1 MGRARQSFARP
12 FQAMMRALLAIVV
25 VAALAPL
32 APAAEQIKVDVAFSG
47 LWWGYDQ
54 LEGMDMRNPPPMT
67 TRATIKEWDA
77 GDNQWPP
84 HPDTVDVD
92 VTVAAGG
99 SLKEPVEVSYQYE
112 AKGRLTAPK
121 TIVRSVIDLAPGA
134 TQVLHGSINV
144 MGYISHLNRPKFV
157 RVTTRI
163 GKRPAVTAE
172 LPFVLGD

>member
-1 MGRARQSFARP
+1 MGRTRQSFARP
-12 FQAMMRALLAIVV
+12 FQAMMGALLAIGA

-32 APAAEQIKVDVAFSG
+32 SPAAAQIKVEVAFSG
-47 LWWGYDQ
+47 LWWGYEQ

-84 HPDTVDVD
+84 HPDMVDVD
-92 VTVAAGG
+92 VTVAAEVA
-99 SLKEPVEVSYQYE
+99 LKEPVEVSYQYE

-121 TIVRSVIDLAPGA
+121 KIVRSLIDLAPGA

-163 GKRPAVTAE
+163 GKRPPVTAD